1 MTASSKSYKA
11 SLNKAF
17 NKYQK
22 DMQNKVR
29 NLKSTDPKVYWQII
43 NKSADDHTRQEVKK
57 ISMQIFVEHFKKP
70 NTNDSKRDEGDV
82 TDNTNIDNLNV
93 ELNKPFEPDEV
104 KKSIKKLKK
113 NKACG
118 NDQVL
123 NKFLKW
129 SCDSMINVFTK
140 LFNLVLQTGI
150 VPEEWCISN
159 IIPLYK
165 NKGDICNPDNYRG
178 ISIVSCSGKL
188 FTSVLNQRSGI
199 FIDGYGLIGSEQ
211 GGFRKGRSTIDHV
224 FVLKTL
230 IDLYLNKRKR
240 IYCCFIDYKKAFDNV
255 SRVSLWT
262 KMLSLNINGQIL
274 NVIKNLYSNAKCY
287 IKMNGKLSNVFKS
300 AFAILDLFI
309 RSGKFP

>member
-1 MTASSKSYKA
+1 
-11 SLNKAF
+11 
-17 NKYQK
+17 
-22 DMQNKVR
+22 
-29 NLKSTDPKVYWQII
+29 
-43 NKSADDHTRQEVKK
+43 
-57 ISMQIFVEHFKKP
+57 
-70 NTNDSKRDEGDV
+70 
-82 TDNTNIDNLNV
+82 
-93 ELNKPFEPDEV
+93 
-104 KKSIKKLKK
+104 
-113 NKACG
+113 
-118 NDQVL
+118 
-123 NKFLKW
+123 
-129 SCDSMINVFTK
+129 MINVFTK

-178 ISIVSCSGKL
+178 ISIVSCFGKL
-188 FTSVLNQRSGI
+188 FTSVLNQRLGI
-199 FIDGYGLIGSEQ
+199 FIDGYGLIGSEH
-211 GGFRKGRSTIDHV
+211 GGFRKGHSTIDHV

-287 IKMNGKLSNVFKS
+287 IKMNGK
-300 AFAILDLFI
+300 
-309 RSGKFP
+309 